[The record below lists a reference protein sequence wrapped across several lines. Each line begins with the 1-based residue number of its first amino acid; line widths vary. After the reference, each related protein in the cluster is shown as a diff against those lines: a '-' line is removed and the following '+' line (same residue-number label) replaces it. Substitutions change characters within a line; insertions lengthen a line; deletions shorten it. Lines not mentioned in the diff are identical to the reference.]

1 MIFRTG
7 FKVMASLFV
16 IFTLVFIAAAC
27 KNDRD
32 VPLPKFE
39 DKGEDKQPA
48 VAPENDFVLPG
59 LTAVV
64 YNGKTLVSWES
75 MAEDVSFDSV
85 LILRDEAVIA
95 EVPVGKSGYVIAENS
110 AGTEY
115 AITVRADREVSAQKI
130 FVTSVEPNLPMIEV
144 TTLGGEEPT
153 CAYRSAPPGESGAG
167 IYDATKVPG
176 RLVMTS
182 GTETLYDSGEY
193 EKSESGIT
201 IKIRGNTSAYS
212 AKKPYKIK
220 LQKKEDLLSPINGR
234 SDKEYKDKDWI
245 LLKDGTSFNTFVGM
259 TVADIA
265 GTEWTPEFAFVNL
278 VVNDNY
284 RGIYLL
290 IESISQSDGRIDVNK
305 DTGYII
311 ERDAYWWNEEMEG
324 NPIFKTGQNKG
335 YTFKHPDEDDISEAQ
350 IEYIKDYMN
359 DVEDAI
365 ADGTYDDLIETETF
379 ARWLLIHDL
388 LGTWDSHGSNVYI
401 AKTDNTDG
409 SKIRMPTPWDFDSNY
424 HMENAWANIHNDNY
438 FFYMKPLLASANTEF
453 LASYK
458 AQWADVKGSVQREL
472 SAELSALQA
481 RQGSAINA
489 SRRLDA
495 ARWGGTYTSVEANI
509 STAEQWFAARIP
521 WLEKN
526 IKAIKG
532 GFLGKMQRLWEK
544 VCRKIRRF
552 FYSI

>member
-32 VPLPKFE
+32 VLLPKFE

-245 LLKDGTSFNTFVGM
+245 LLKDGTSLNTFVGM

-350 IEYIKDYMN
+350 IEYIRDYMN
-359 DVEDAI
+359 NVEDAI

-424 HMENAWANIHNDNY
+424 RMENAWANIHNDNY
-438 FFYMKPLLASANTEF
+438 FFYMEPLLASANTEF